1 METAKQCSDKVL
13 APKIWI
19 QELIQGIFGL
29 ETARCKLTLD
39 VQRKCSSNLRLPGL
53 PFMRHSEPKG
63 PSGVPWRSHLLITSS
78 CSCDAEFLFVKL
90 IWSIERK
97 PLSVSG
103 IWQHM
108 KELLFDMVDSGWSFD
123 IQIHTVRVLCL
134 CECNSTTRGR
144 SVCWAPQWHQCSD
157 LVPQIPQW
165 LRWHMGR
172 ELPVR

>member
-1 METAKQCSDKVL
+1 VETVETAKQCSDKVL

-63 PSGVPWRSHLLITSS
+63 RPGVPWRSHLLITSS

-90 IWSIERK
+90 IWSMERK

-108 KELLFDMVDSGWSFD
+108 KELLLILVDHLTYRYTQYEYF
-123 IQIHTVRVLCL
+123 
-134 CECNSTTRGR
+134 
-144 SVCWAPQWHQCSD
+144 VCASATQQHVEEVSAGHCSD
-157 LVPQIPQW
+157 INVAT
-165 LRWHMGR
+165 
-172 ELPVR
+172 